1 MELYQMVDQ
10 FEYGQGEVDFPAW
23 WQAMITDAASKMV
36 KAKHYL
42 DFELKEPEID
52 AMVSVATDE
61 DIIKSTPTEPL
72 DLEIEEALPPGYW
85 NKKYGIGGK
94 KKMTKE
100 EIVNETF
107 KSFVQKLSPKL
118 GKSYA
123 TNLAG
128 TIAAAKRKGAGK
140 GPTAKQKARMK

>member
-1 MELYQMVDQ
+1 MPDDIAESTLIHLRLGDVIGGNQWHEKMKRPLGVDC
-10 FEYGQGEVDFPAW
+10 
-23 WQAMITDAASKMV
+23 
-36 KAKHYL
+36 
-42 DFELKEPEID
+42 LKSLLANYD
-52 AMVSVATDE
+52 
-61 DIIKSTPTEPL
+61 
-72 DLEIEEALPPGYW
+72 
-85 NKKYGIGGK
+85 NKKYVIGGK
-94 KKMTKE
+94 KKITKE